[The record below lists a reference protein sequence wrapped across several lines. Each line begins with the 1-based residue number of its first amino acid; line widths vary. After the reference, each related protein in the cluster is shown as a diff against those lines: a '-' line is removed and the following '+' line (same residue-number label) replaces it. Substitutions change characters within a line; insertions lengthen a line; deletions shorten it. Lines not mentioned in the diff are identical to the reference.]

1 MADESEDEL
10 FAQYKKRTERTMKI
24 VVALLAAA
32 FLLVLYFL
40 LYG

>member
-1 MADESEDEL
+1 MSDETEEEL
-10 FAQYKKRTERTMKI
+10 FAQYKKRAERMMKI
-24 VVALLAAA
+24 VVGLLAAA